1 MSELPSE
8 LEFFQPS
15 VNYHI
20 PPAQPKGLPT
30 SSVVATATSL
40 GASFLCQLTSGM
52 IANIQGTN
60 LEGSKLQRLL
70 LDCGEVAR
78 HDGDTGVMKATH
90 MIASNKIKTNPGV
103 WVPQSFLRVCLTP
116 LSPPP

>member
-1 MSELPSE
+1 MSKLPSE

-20 PPAQPKGLPT
+20 PPAQPKGLPA

-40 GASFLCQLTSGM
+40 GASFLCQLTSCM

-70 LDCGEVAR
+70 LVCGR
-78 HDGDTGVMKATH
+78 HDGNTGVMKATH
-90 MIASNKIKTNPGV
+90 IIASNKIKINPGGSV
-103 WVPQSFLRVCLTP
+103 VLPP
-116 LSPPP
+116 LSPPPHMFYHPIVA

>member
-20 PPAQPKGLPT
+20 PPAQPKGLPA

-60 LEGSKLQRLL
+60 FNLEGSKLQRLL
-70 LDCGEVAR
+70 LVCGRVA
-78 HDGDTGVMKATH
+78 VMMATQ
-90 MIASNKIKTNPGV
+90 V
-103 WVPQSFLRVCLTP
+103 
-116 LSPPP
+116 